1 MKRWICLLLILVCLP
16 VSGALGEET
25 LRVVDL
31 NACPEAIK
39 LFSSRYPDVQLEG
52 ADTLFDSQET
62 FITHLMIQDSTI
74 DIYAITVSMGLKK
87 LKEKSYLPVIAS
99 PLLEEEIAGWYPA
112 IQECLT
118 TSQGVVAIPYDLM
131 TNQWGV
137 NPDLWAQLFPG
148 KSLDTW
154 MDYLQLAAAWQENEA
169 WQEEYT
175 LTMSGLTQM
184 DVARRLVRSYITYY
198 ETDEVPLSFDQ
209 PAFLECLEAL
219 RTLPEDQDAPEDSE
233 AWNEQLNRPTVIQE
247 TMENIGSNAG
257 MGDSFVAIPEP
268 RFTQEDAPV
277 LQGEMRMYVINPYSE
292 HEDLAIR
299 FLETVVEAM
308 PQQMKI
314 RFSPAVEAPIENPYW
329 AKRQAQIAEE
339 MSALE
344 QLPELTEAA
353 QIRLDSLRWAYQ
365 NESDRYLVTQAEK
378 ERYQE
383 LTPYLRF
390 HLSSNFLGFQNG
402 SNVDALLAYVE
413 RYLSGYLSLDACIQ
427 EMNRVSAQIYY
438 EQ

>member
-1 MKRWICLLLILVCLP
+1 
-16 VSGALGEET
+16 
-25 LRVVDL
+25 
-31 NACPEAIK
+31 
-39 LFSSRYPDVQLEG
+39 
-52 ADTLFDSQET
+52 
-62 FITHLMIQDSTI
+62 
-74 DIYAITVSMGLKK
+74 
-87 LKEKSYLPVIAS
+87 
-99 PLLEEEIAGWYPA
+99 
-112 IQECLT
+112 
-118 TSQGVVAIPYDLM
+118 
-131 TNQWGV
+131 
-137 NPDLWAQLFPG
+137 
-148 KSLDTW
+148 
-154 MDYLQLAAAWQENEA
+154 
-169 WQEEYT
+169 
-175 LTMSGLTQM
+175 M

-198 ETDEVPLSFDQ
+198 ETDEAPLSFDQ
-209 PAFLECLEAL
+209 PALLECLEAL
-219 RTLPEDQDAPEDSE
+219 RTVPEDQDAPEDSE

-247 TMENIGSNAG
+247 TMENIGSGAG
-257 MGDSFVAIPEP
+257 MRDSFVAIPEP
-268 RFTQEDAPV
+268 RFAQEDAP
-277 LQGEMRMYVINPYSE
+277 GSRERHY
-292 HEDLAIR
+292 DLAVR

-329 AKRQAQIAEE
+329 AKRQAEIVEE

-427 EMNRVSAQIYY
+427 EMDRVSAQIYY
-438 EQ
+438 ER